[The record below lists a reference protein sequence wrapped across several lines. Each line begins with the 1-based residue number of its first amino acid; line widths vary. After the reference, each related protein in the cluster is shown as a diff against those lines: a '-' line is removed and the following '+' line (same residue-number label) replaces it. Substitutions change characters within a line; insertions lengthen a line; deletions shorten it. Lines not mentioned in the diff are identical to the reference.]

1 MTNNDFPSSG
11 FTADIDSEVGGNAPL
26 DKQFHDIREIYVSQN
41 GHTRLFYATRYGK
54 RYALKCLKPEYLY
67 TSIYRQLL
75 NKEFEI
81 GLQIDHPNI
90 CRTIGMEEIDGYG
103 TTIIMEYIDG
113 CTLRQLIDNNLL
125 TRALAWKTVNQL
137 LDALSYLHSK
147 EIFHRDLKPQNIM
160 LTHSGHDVKLI
171 DFSLSDSEAFSILKA
186 PAGTIGYIA
195 PEQLEGGTSANA
207 RADIFSLGK
216 VIQDM
221 AEATGD
227 RRLMRIGKFCANPDP
242 SSRPA
247 TIGRVRRAISDSK
260 LRPWLSALMIAC
272 ALLALIV
279 VAGLQRQDFHHP
291 TPSPA
296 QQTIYSD
303 SNEVMDMR
311 HI

>member
-11 FTADIDSEVGGNAPL
+11 FTEDIGNEVGKNTSL
-26 DKQFHDIREIYVSQN
+26 DRQFHDIREIYVSRN
-41 GHTRLFYATRYGK
+41 GHTRLSYATRYGK

-67 TSIYRQLL
+67 TPTYRQLL

-81 GLQIDHPNI
+81 GLRLDHPNI
-90 CRTIGMEEIDGYG
+90 CHTIGMEEIDGYG
-103 TTIIMEYIDG
+103 PTIIMEYIDG
-113 CTLRQLIDNNLL
+113 STLRRLIDNHRL
-125 TRALAWKTVNQL
+125 TRSLAWQTVNRL

-160 LTHSGHDVKLI
+160 LTHRTHDMRLI

-195 PEQLEGGTSANA
+195 PEQLQGGATANA
-207 RADIFSLGK
+207 GADIFSLGK
-216 VIQDM
+216 VMQDM

-227 RRLMRIGKFCANPDP
+227 RRLMHIGRLCANPVP
-242 SSRPA
+242 SRRPA
-247 TIGRVRRAISDSK
+247 DIDKVKQAISNSK
-260 LRPWLSALMIAC
+260 LRPWLSALLIAC
-272 ALLALIV
+272 ALLVLIV
-279 VAGLQRQDFHHP
+279 VAGLHKRGFHHP
-291 TPSPA
+291 TPPPT

-303 SNEVMDMR
+303 SNEVTDIR

>member
-11 FTADIDSEVGGNAPL
+11 FTEDIGNEVGKNTSL
-26 DKQFHDIREIYVSQN
+26 DRQFHDIREIYVSRN
-41 GHTRLFYATRYGK
+41 GHTRLSYATRYGK

-67 TSIYRQLL
+67 TPTYRQLL

-81 GLQIDHPNI
+81 GLRLDHPNI
-90 CRTIGMEEIDGYG
+90 CHTIGMEEIDGYG
-103 TTIIMEYIDG
+103 PTIIMEYIDG
-113 CTLRQLIDNNLL
+113 STLRRLIDNHRL
-125 TRALAWKTVNQL
+125 TRSLAWQTVNRL

-160 LTHSGHDVKLI
+160 LTHRTHDMRLI

-195 PEQLEGGTSANA
+195 PEQLQGGATANA
-207 RADIFSLGK
+207 GADIFSLGK
-216 VIQDM
+216 VMQDM

-227 RRLMRIGKFCANPDP
+227 RRLMHIGRLCANPDP
-242 SSRPA
+242 SRRPA
-247 TIGRVRRAISDSK
+247 DIDKVKQAISNSK
-260 LRPWLSALMIAC
+260 LRPWLSALLIAC
-272 ALLALIV
+272 ALLVLIV
-279 VAGLQRQDFHHP
+279 VAGLQKRGFHHP
-291 TPSPA
+291 TPPPT

-303 SNEVMDMR
+303 SNEVTDIR